1 MSRKFMI
8 TVNGNSYE
16 VDVEE
21 ISGGVGS
28 IASPVADTQPV
39 AAPVA
44 KAPEMKA
51 PVTSSAQGAKKVAAP
66 MPGSIVKV
74 NVKAGESFSK
84 GDVLVIIEAM
94 KMENEITA
102 SEDGV
107 VAEVVVSAGAS
118 VDTGAALITYN

>member
-21 ISGGVGS
+21 LSGGVT
-28 IASPVADTQPV
+28 PVEAPK
-39 AAPVA
+39 AAPVV
-44 KAPEMKA
+44 KAPEVKVPA
-51 PVTSSAQGAKKVAAP
+51 AASAQGAKKVAAP

-74 NVKAGESFSK
+74 NVKAGDSFSK

-107 VAEVVVSAGAS
+107 VADVVVSAGAS

>member
-21 ISGGVGS
+21 IGGG
-28 IASPVADTQPV
+28 ASTVASAPVENAQPKV
-39 AAPVA
+39 EPKAAPA
-44 KAPEMKA
+44 PAPKAA
-51 PVTSSAQGAKKVAAP
+51 SAAGGKKVAAP
-66 MPGSIVKV
+66 MPGTVVKA
-74 NVKAGESFSK
+74 NVKAGDSFSK

-102 SEDGV
+102 PEDGV
-107 VAEVVVSAGAS
+107 VADVPVTAGAS
-118 VDTGAALITYN
+118 VDTGAALVIYN